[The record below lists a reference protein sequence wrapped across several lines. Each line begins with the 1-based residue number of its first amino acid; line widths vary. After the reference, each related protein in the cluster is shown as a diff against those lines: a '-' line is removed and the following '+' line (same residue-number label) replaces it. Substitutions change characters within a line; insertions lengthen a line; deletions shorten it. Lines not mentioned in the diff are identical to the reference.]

1 MNNHKKK
8 KVMSYY
14 FSKKIRSG
22 FDQAVERVTRELSK
36 EGFGILNDIDMQKKF
51 KEKLGVTFRKYRI
64 LGACNPDY
72 AYRVMQQEDKIGT
85 LLPCSVVVQEAEN
98 GQTEVAVVNPEASMM
113 AVKNESLA
121 GIAGEVKTKLEK
133 VIASL

>member
-1 MNNHKKK
+1 
-8 KVMSYY
+8 MSYY

-22 FDQAVERVTRELSK
+22 FDQSVERVIQELSK
-36 EGFGILNDIDMQKKF
+36 EGFGVLTDIDMQKKF

-72 AYRVMQQEDKIGT
+72 AFRVMQQEDKIGT
-85 LLPCSVVVQEAEN
+85 LLPCSVVVQQAEN

-121 GIAGEVKTKLEK
+121 GIAGEVKAKLEK

>member
-1 MNNHKKK
+1 
-8 KVMSYY
+8 MSYY

-36 EGFGILNDIDMQKKF
+36 EGFGVLSDIDMQKKF

>member
-22 FDQAVERVTRELSK
+22 FDQSVERVIQELSK
-36 EGFGILNDIDMQKKF
+36 EGFGVLTDIDMQKKF

-72 AYRVMQQEDKIGT
+72 AFRVMQQEDKIGT
-85 LLPCSVVVQEAEN
+85 LLPCSVVVQQAEN

-121 GIAGEVKTKLEK
+121 GIAGEVKAKLEK

>member
-1 MNNHKKK
+1 
-8 KVMSYY
+8 MSYY

-22 FDQAVERVTRELSK
+22 FDQSVERVIQELSK
-36 EGFGILNDIDMQKKF
+36 EGFGVLTDIDMQKKF

-72 AYRVMQQEDKIGT
+72 AFRVIQQEDKIGT

-98 GQTEVAVVNPEASMM
+98 GQTEVAVVNPETSMM

-121 GIAGEVKTKLEK
+121 GIAGEVKAKLEK